1 MFCALVLIPE
11 VVFALDNDHPYLVT
25 VLPISFKLRPQGSA
39 RANNG
44 LLRYV
49 LYGIFL

>member
-1 MFCALVLIPE
+1 MIPE
-11 VVFALDNDHPYLVT
+11 VVFALDNNHPYLGT
-25 VLPISFKLRPQGSA
+25 VFSISFKLRRQGSA